1 MRPNQKLDALR
12 TVVFGGEALEVG
24 SLVPWLEVYGENE
37 GPKLINMYGITETTV
52 HVTYYEITAE
62 DIRGARVGSPIG
74 KAIPDLQLY
83 VLDERQK
90 LAPIGVAGEL
100 YVGGAGLARGYLNRP
115 ELTAE
120 RFIANP
126 FLEGERLYRTG
137 DLARWRTDGSIEYL
151 GRIDQQVKIRGFRIE
166 LGEIEAVLSR
176 QGSVKEAVVVVRDES
191 GTKQL
196 VAYVVPQETLDVAAL
211 RATLKAELP
220 EYMVPSFF
228 VSMEAMPLTSNGKL
242 DRKALPA
249 PDGDRPDLES
259 GYVAP
264 SSDAERA
271 LVAIWED
278 VLNVRPVG
286 IHDNFFSLGG
296 DSIRSIRVRAL
307 AAEQGILFSL
317 RQLFQTTTIHL
328 LAREAESAAP
338 LAATRAKKTA
348 FTLLNAKDHQKL
360 MNRK

>member
-1 MRPNQKLDALR
+1 MQPDQPISIGKPIQN
-12 TVVFGGEALEVG
+12 
-24 SLVPWLEVYGENE
+24 
-37 GPKLINMYGITETTV
+37 
-52 HVTYYEITAE
+52 
-62 DIRGARVGSPIG
+62 ARV
-74 KAIPDLQLY
+74 Y
-83 VLDERQK
+83 VLDRRGQP
-90 LAPIGVAGEL
+90 APIGVSGEIYIAGD
-100 YVGGAGLARGYLNRP
+100 GLATGYLNAP
-115 ELTAE
+115 ELT
-120 RFIANP
+120 RRHFVDDP
-126 FLEGERLYRTG
+126 FVPGEHMYRSG
-137 DLARWRTDGSIEYL
+137 DLGRLLADGRVEHL

-176 QGSVKEAVVVVRDES
+176 QESVKEAVVVVRDES

-211 RATLKAELP
+211 RAALKAELP

-271 LVAIWED
+271 LAAIWED

-338 LAATRAKKTA
+338 LAATRPKKTA